1 MEMNEQM
8 QTYLEKLEK
17 SNKQQALYARLQCL
31 FSIAAAVCCLLLL
44 LTVAKIVPDIKA
56 LSNEISGIA
65 VQAESVLTNLETVT
79 QELAAA
85 DLAGV
90 VTDVDTL
97 VNTSQQGMEGALEK
111 LNALDI
117 ETLNQAIQDLAD
129 VVKPLANMVNFFG

>member
-65 VQAESVLTNLETVT
+65 VQAESVLTNLKTVT